1 MATLKSRVEDLVGA
15 ITDTDALSQ
24 WLMNG
29 AKIVINLMPEDVLE
43 ENSVAVSVTAG
54 GLATGEYRIH
64 SGNKNGYNARRLP
77 ANMRAKVQDATS
89 IHYALPTDPA
99 MIIYN
104 GKVYIFPS
112 GGTLL
117 KVNYPTIISTTAT
130 TAGLQSK
137 FDQIIVYYAA
147 IQHLLGTMILN
158 LNDLLDLEDNL
169 PTVPTTISA
178 PSFSVSNI
186 SISDL
191 DIYPEVDALTPP
203 TFTKPTFGGDFATLS
218 TPLDTNQDIELAS
231 GHINRLKTYLEKF
244 GIDIQNEV
252 NEFNKEYAKFKADL
266 EVALVNL
273 DKSIKVAVQNQN
285 KELQLEIEEYRST
298 LSKYQADIG
307 KYQAEVNVYA
317 TKVRARIEAE
327 NGKMGLFDRLK
338 GEYGILLEIHLGVR
352 NDAR

>member
-1 MATLKSRVEDLVGA
+1 MATLRSRVEDLVGA

-29 AKIVINLMPEDVLE
+29 AKIIINLMPEDVLE

-54 GLATGEYRIH
+54 GLAIGEYRIH

-77 ANMRAKVQDATS
+77 ANMRARVQDATS

-147 IQHLLGTMILN
+147 LQHLLTSMILN
-158 LNDLLDLEDNL
+158 IDAIEDLEDEI
-169 PTVPTTISA
+169 PTAPSTIST
-178 PSFSVSNI
+178 PSFSVSNM
-186 SISDL
+186 SVADL
-191 DIYPEVDALTPP
+191 DIYPEVDALIPP
-203 TFTKPTFGGDFATLS
+203 TYTKPTFGGSYTTLT
-218 TPLDTNQDIELAS
+218 TPLDTKEDIELTG
-231 GHINRLKTYLEKF
+231 GHITRLKAYLEEYS
-244 GIDIQNEV
+244 INIQNEV

-266 EVALVNL
+266 EVALANL
-273 DKSIKVAVQNQN
+273 DKTIKVAIQNQN
-285 KELQLEIEEYRST
+285 KDLQLELEEYRGV
-298 LSKYQADIG
+298 LSKYQADIA

-317 TKVRARIEAE
+317 TKVRAKIDA
-327 NGKMGLFDRLK
+327 NTGKMGLFDRLK
-338 GEYGILLEIHLGVR
+338 GEYAILLEIHLGVR
-352 NDAR
+352 NDVR